1 MSTTDSGFLKQW
13 TEVHAD
19 IGVGATFRRIQLLF
33 QMEPDNIEQ
42 YKTINTVLLQK
53 YIADWNRVTP
63 GQFQGLIQT
72 SCWSNTA
79 PFWSICVVVAIKWS
93 SSFSFPTL
101 HCTYSLH
108 SWWWT
113 LFPVFLRLCDLL
125 VFFLCLL
132 NMALRLLS
140 VGWPCPLRLSC
151 FPFLFRLVV

>member
-1 MSTTDSGFLKQW
+1 MLTLVWGP
-13 TEVHAD
+13 
-19 IGVGATFRRIQLLF
+19 TFRRIQLLL
-33 QMEPDNIEQ
+33 QMEPENIEH

-53 YIADWNRVTP
+53 YIADWNRVKNTP
-63 GQFQGLIQT
+63 RQFQGLIQT

-79 PFWSICVVVAIKWS
+79 PFWFICVVVPLKWS
-93 SSFSFPTL
+93 SNFSVLTL
-101 HCTYSLH
+101 HSDLFSH

-132 NMALRLLS
+132 NMAFRLLS